1 MNGSERWDDRL
12 VHSAQGYVARAF
24 RVSQREALHQARRYS
39 TIVRFLKRALPLA
52 ALALILAVVGFAL
65 QPREAER
72 VSMTFERM
80 GQLDND
86 LAMVNPRLTGTDDK
100 GLPFIVSAASAVQEG
115 PGSGRVRLN
124 DIRAEM
130 TLDDGTLVHVTAAQG
145 LVDTGARQLDVTGGI
160 KFSSADGYVA
170 ETSSARADL
179 RTGIV
184 TGNEP
189 VKASGKFGELTAN
202 GFTFDKDTKKLR
214 FDGNV
219 RMRVSGAGR

>member
-12 VHSAQGYVARAF
+12 VHSAQGYVARAW
-24 RVSQREALHQARRYS
+24 RGSQREALHQARRYS
-39 TIVRFLKRALPLA
+39 NFVRFLKRALPLA
-52 ALALILAVVGFAL
+52 ALALALAVVGFAL
-65 QPREAER
+65 QPRESRRAT
-72 VSMTFERM
+72 MTFERM

-100 GLPFIVSAASAVQEG
+100 GLPFIVSAARAVQEA
-115 PGSGRVRLN
+115 PGSGRVRLT

-130 TLDDGTLVHVTAAQG
+130 TLDDGTLVHVTAAEG
-145 LVDTGARQLDVTGGI
+145 LVDTGARQLEVTGGI

-170 ETSSARADL
+170 ETASANADL

-184 TGNEP
+184 SGKQA
-189 VKASGKFGELTAN
+189 VKASGKFGTLTAN

-214 FDGNV
+214 FEGQV
-219 RMRVSGAGR
+219 RMNVSGAGR